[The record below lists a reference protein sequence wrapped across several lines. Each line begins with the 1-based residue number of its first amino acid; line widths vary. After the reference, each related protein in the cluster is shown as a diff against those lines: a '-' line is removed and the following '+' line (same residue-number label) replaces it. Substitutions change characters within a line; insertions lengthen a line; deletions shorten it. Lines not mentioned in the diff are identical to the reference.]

1 MRKINTLKKIV
12 LTIFIIILIW
22 FLADNVLIFLAII
35 FENDVLHLGH
45 FNNNETPIFLK
56 AITFTKTI
64 AFAVFIYGSS
74 FLIKILLLKNVT
86 DFLNNKTSIY
96 LKKAGVLIIF
106 SNIVSF
112 ILSFAIFFID
122 VKYFVYFNSDSRY
135 LSLYMIIF
143 GFFLVIFSKVIEKAK
158 DLKQENDLTI

>member
-22 FLADNVLIFLAII
+22 FLADNVLIVLAII